1 MAELY
6 IGLGTT
12 AVVLYVAYQMY
23 KDDYE
28 DFFKFWVF
36 YVLLIKTEMED
47 SRYLFSIISYESIK
61 IIQKTFKNEN
71 WKK

>member
-12 AVVLYVAYQMY
+12 AVILYVIYQMY

-28 DFFKFWVF
+28 DFFKF
-36 YVLLIKTEMED
+36 
-47 SRYLFSIISYESIK
+47 
-61 IIQKTFKNEN
+61 
-71 WKK
+71 